1 MMDLK
6 LIVLTNNQILLSQIE
21 EVGSEIGEPDC
32 KLIFPY
38 IVNQSSL
45 DIEPWLS
52 QVSAESTYMIS
63 SDKILTITEPNEK
76 LISDYKELSK

>member
-1 MMDLK
+1 MELK

-21 EVGSEIGEPDC
+21 EVGAEIGEPDC
-32 KLIFPY
+32 KLIDPY
-38 IVNQSSL
+38 IINQSTL
-45 DIEPWLS
+45 AIDPWLS
-52 QVSAESTYMIS
+52 VFTAKNVFMMS

>member
-1 MMDLK
+1 MMNPK
-6 LIVLTNNQILLSQIE
+6 LIILTNNQILLSQIE

-32 KLIFPY
+32 KLILPY

-52 QVSAESTYMIS
+52 QVSTESTYMIS

>member
-45 DIEPWLS
+45 AIDPWLLNFT
-52 QVSAESTYMIS
+52 AKNIFMMS